1 MMVESFGEIS
11 FDVGNRYQ
19 VAVYGKGVWG
29 PREKDFETMK
39 LMALLLKNY

>member
-29 PREKDFETMK
+29 PREKFETMK